1 MKKEMIAISV
11 LLLLFTIAAINAH
24 VICGKAEELEAQI
37 SRAETQYFSGDSLGA
52 EREISLALK
61 SWQNFQP
68 HSHIMLRHSETE
80 RALDGFFELL
90 AAIGSEGGAQRS
102 DFEHMRVILRGISNA
117 EQLQLGTI
125 F

>member
-24 VICGKAEELEAQI
+24 VIYGKAEELEAQI

-90 AAIGSEGGAQRS
+90 AAIGSESGAQRS
-102 DFEHMRVILRGISNA
+102 DFEHIRVILRGISNA